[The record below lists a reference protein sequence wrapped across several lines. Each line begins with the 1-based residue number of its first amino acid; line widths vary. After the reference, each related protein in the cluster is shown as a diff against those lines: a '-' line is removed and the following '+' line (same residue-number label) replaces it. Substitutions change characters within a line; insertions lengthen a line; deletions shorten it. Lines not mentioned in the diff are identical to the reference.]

1 MRFFKR
7 KDKKNKI
14 VDPSKPKKHWKL
26 FIWGLVLLVVG
37 VLGWVFVSSYLAYR
51 NINVKNSSNSPLFFK
66 YGQDTDPSQLGAEGD
81 SRINVL
87 LLGVDKA
94 AGLTDSIQII
104 SIDPINKSYAMMSLP
119 RDLAVSN
126 PGLGRTKINAVYNGG
141 NTICTALKTCTAGV
155 DKGAYAL
162 QRTIAEVTGIKIHY
176 FVKTDFS
183 GLKQVVD
190 TLGGIDVF
198 VDKQLYDT
206 SFPADF
212 GNGYQT
218 VNIKAGQQHMNGDT
232 ALKYSRS
239 RHSTSDFDRA
249 RRQQIVIN
257 AIKDKALSLG
267 TLSNPK
273 KITELLATLGQ
284 HVKTDI
290 SLTDI
295 PNFASLMKDVDGNK
309 TASEVLDTSTDGP
322 LRNGSDANLG
332 YIIVPRLGLGN
343 YTEVKDYVL
352 TIFKEPYV
360 LKENAKVV
368 LVNATGK
375 VANTKLIGDKLKGMG
390 YNITTTAEAAK
401 VQSGSTIV
409 ESSGKPFTTSLLK
422 KRFSAATT
430 RDSAYS
436 DADIVLTVGSSYKL
450 N

>member
-1 MRFFKR
+1 MRLFRR
-7 KDKKNKI
+7 KNQSF
-14 VDPSKPKKHWKL
+14 DPSKPKKHWNF

-37 VLGWVFVSSYLAYR
+37 VLGWVFVTSYLAYK
-51 NINVKNSSNSPLFFK
+51 NISVKNSNDAPLFFK
-66 YGQDTDPSQLGAEGD
+66 YGQNTDPSQLGVEGD

-94 AGLTDSIQII
+94 ASLTDSIQIV
-104 SIDPINKSYAMMSLP
+104 SFDPINNSYAMMSLP
-119 RDLAVSN
+119 RDLAVTN

-141 NTICTALKTCTAGV
+141 SVICTALKNCPQGI
-155 DKGAYAL
+155 DQGAYSL
-162 QRTIAEVTGIKIHY
+162 ERIITEVTGVKIHY

-183 GLKQVVD
+183 GLKQAVD
-190 TLGGIDVF
+190 TLGGIDVY
-198 VDKQLYDT
+198 VDKALYDT
-206 SFPADF
+206 QFPADV
-212 GNGYQT
+212 GNGYVT
-218 VNIKAGQQHMNGDT
+218 VNIKSGQQHMDGDT

-273 KITELLATLGQ
+273 KITELLSTLGQ
-284 HVKTDI
+284 HLKTDI
-290 SLTDI
+290 PLGDV
-295 PNFASLMKDVDGNK
+295 PKFASLMKAVDSHK

-322 LRNGSDANLG
+322 LRGSSDPDLG
-332 YIIVPRLGLGN
+332 YIITPRQGPNN

-375 VANTKLIGDKLKGMG
+375 TANGTLISDKLKSMG
-390 YNITTTAEAAK
+390 YNII
-401 VQSGSTIV
+401 TIV
-409 ESSGKPFTTSLLK
+409 DATKAQTLSTLTESSSKPFTTSLLK
-422 KRFSAATT
+422 KRFNALATHN
-430 RDSAYS
+430 SSYPE
-436 DADIVLTVGSSYKL
+436 ADIVLTVGSGYKI